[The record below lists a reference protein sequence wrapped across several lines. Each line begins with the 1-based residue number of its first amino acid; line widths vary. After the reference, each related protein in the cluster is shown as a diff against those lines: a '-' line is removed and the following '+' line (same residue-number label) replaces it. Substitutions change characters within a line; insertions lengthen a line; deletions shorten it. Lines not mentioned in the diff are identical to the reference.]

1 MAIAEPTA
9 PIEPKIDNQ
18 KQMDAD
24 VMEVVKNKG
33 KPKQKDVV
41 AQAKNNLRRII
52 KQVGIDPQRVVQS
65 GKYAEMALKNPA
77 MYQMAIQYAIKE
89 NLISEK
95 DVQSGGID
103 YKLLANGIT
112 AGRLAQELINE
123 GEV

>member
-1 MAIAEPTA
+1 MAIAEPMA
-9 PIEPKIDNQ
+9 PIEPTIDNQ

-33 KPKQKDVV
+33 KPKQKDAV

-52 KQVGIDPQRVVQS
+52 KQVGIDPQRIVQG
-65 GKYAEMALKNPA
+65 GKYSEMALKNPA

-95 DVQSGGID
+95 DVQKGGID

-123 GEV
+123 GAV